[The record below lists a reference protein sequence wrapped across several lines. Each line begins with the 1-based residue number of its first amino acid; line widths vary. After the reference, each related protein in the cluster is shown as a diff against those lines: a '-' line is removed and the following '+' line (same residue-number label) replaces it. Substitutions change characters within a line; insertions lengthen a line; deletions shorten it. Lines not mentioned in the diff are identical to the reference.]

1 MSTIPNKLG
10 RYDIIREVGRGAMGV
25 VYKAHDP
32 VIEREVALKA
42 INLSFEVN
50 EEEKSLYLSRF
61 FREAK
66 AAGKLNHP
74 GIVTIFDVGEDKE
87 TGVPFIVMEFLEGT
101 TLQELT
107 RSGNLLPVRDINNII
122 SQLAE
127 ALHYAHQEGV
137 VHRDVKPANI
147 LIVPEMKAKI
157 TDFGIARLPQS
168 DLTQSGQFVGTP
180 NYMSP
185 EQLAGKSQLDGRA
198 DLFSLGV
205 IFYMMLTG
213 ERPFSGES
221 FNTVSYKIA
230 HVDPE
235 PPRAL
240 NPSIPEV
247 YNAILKR
254 LLAKDPDQRYASGK
268 DLAAD
273 IKSLEPTLSGVESEP
288 TAALPP
294 PGGASPRESSVGGEK
309 KQIKSATHS
318 APQGNNRNLLIISG
332 LLILLGVI
340 GAGAYFYRPQKQAV
354 PVAQP
359 AVVAP
364 SSVPTTTITQKPP
377 NSDQLMKDIANKTSI
392 AKGLMESA
400 RRARRS
406 KKGEQYEKAKEAWQ
420 NVLEIDSG
428 NEEAIKALSEIEQ
441 IQNPEL
447 KAKIKQESAV
457 TPVSAPPAPTQST
470 KPKQPPKPA
479 VDPKSQ
485 QPTTVTPV
493 PTVAVTF
500 SMQHNFASGTILIHA
515 GNQLVEQSGF
525 EGQEKKKLLVIKTY
539 EGTWEKTLQIPI
551 SESNLKIQ
559 VTSPEGE
566 FSKQVSA
573 KFQEGMSYR
582 IQIRYLKATKELEVK
597 VL

>member
-42 INLSFEVN
+42 INLAFEVN

-107 RSGNLLPVRDINNII
+107 RSGSLLPVRDVNNII
-122 SQLAE
+122 SQLAD

-168 DLTQSGQFVGTP
+168 DLTQSGQFIGTP

-235 PPRAL
+235 PPRTL
-240 NPSIPEV
+240 NPSIPEA

-254 LLAKDPDQRYASGK
+254 LLAKDPDHRYPTGK
-268 DLAAD
+268 DLVAD
-273 IKSLEPTLSGVESEP
+273 IKLLEPTLSGIETEST
-288 TAALPP
+288 TASPPPAGALPV
-294 PGGASPRESSVGGEK
+294 ESSVGGEK
-309 KQIKSATHS
+309 KQITSATHS
-318 APQGNNRNLLIISG
+318 APPESNRNLLMFSG
-332 LLILLGVI
+332 LLILIGVI
-340 GAGAYFYRPQKQAV
+340 GAGVFFFRPQKQ
-354 PVAQP
+354 PVQAEQP
-359 AVVAP
+359 AVTAP
-364 SSVPTTTITQKPP
+364 TPAPTNQKPP
-377 NSDQLMKDIANKTSI
+377 DPELLKNDIKNKAGI
-392 AKGLMESA
+392 ASGLLDSA
-400 RRARRS
+400 RRAKRS
-406 KKGEQYEKAKEAWQ
+406 RKPDLYQKAKEAWQ
-420 NVLEIDSG
+420 KVLEIDSRNQEAG
-428 NEEAIKALSEIEQ
+428 DALNEIDQ
-441 IQNPEL
+441 FQNPQPKTET
-447 KAKIKQESAV
+447 KQENMV
-457 TPVSAPPAPTQST
+457 TPVVAPPAPAQST
-470 KPKQPPKPA
+470 KPKQPAKPA
-479 VDPKSQ
+479 MDPKSQ
-485 QPTTVTPV
+485 QPTSVIPV
-493 PTVAVTF
+493 PTVAVSF
-500 SMQHNFASGTILIHA
+500 SMQHNFPSGSILIYA
-515 GNQLVEQSGF
+515 GDKLLTQSEF
-525 EGQEKKKLLVIKTY
+525 QGQEKKKLLVMKSY

-551 SESNLKIQ
+551 GEANLKIQ
-559 VTSPEGE
+559 VNSPEGQ
-566 FSKQVSA
+566 FSKQVST